1 MCFIVYCGCQHTFND
16 SAERLLPSGQW
27 AWAPGTPQSPPDCVT
42 LNNDF
47 YLKRLHFAFLFCKMR
62 APEDSIRNEEG
73 KALFKLRASL
83 LSGLPM
89 RPGYGPREPSW
100 SVQLKGM

>member
-1 MCFIVYCGCQHTFND
+1 
-16 SAERLLPSGQW
+16 
-27 AWAPGTPQSPPDCVT
+27 
-42 LNNDF
+42 
-47 YLKRLHFAFLFCKMR
+47 MR